1 MVDPNPLT
9 TSSTPTA
16 ASRTATANK
25 LFQILDPNNTGKIQ
39 KSDFLELYSMLGN
52 GGGLGGPQTDSFGI
66 TQTTYSIQE
75 TSYNIASEN
84 YVSPDRFLETSSAA
98 VVHAANVFTS
108 LDTDK
113 SGTLSRAEFMAGL
126 GADPSTT
133 PTAPST
139 TPTDPTTTPTAP
151 STTPTDPSTT
161 STDPSTTPSTD
172 PSSQTTTSSGTATDA
187 TSSTSTT
194 PSASDALVADATS
207 QADQA
212 LALFDPTGKGYFDAN
227 DVVAA
232 FTQSPSLGDPA
243 TAAQTVS
250 AWDDNGDGKVTRDE
264 LISGFTTMNLADA
277 LMNQLDPTGQGYIDT
292 QSLSSVSLP
301 NFPNASTIIAGWD
314 ANKDGQV
321 SRQEVIDGFHAL
333 NAKASAD
340 TASSDAAAQ
349 DPAALFAKYD
359 TNQDGSLD
367 LSEITAAAGSSGSS
381 GATDPSQTLAAWDTN
396 GDGTVS
402 QQEFTDG
409 FNLIKQAT
417 GIIAQYDTAG
427 KGYFDQAD
435 LQAAID
441 SDPTSNNGASASDL
455 MKFWD
460 SNGDGKVTVP
470 EVLAGL
476 ANGGTAAATPVA
488 SATPDPST
496 SNSVPDVSNLL
507 SAYGYSAAPVTPAL
521 TDTSSAASDPTV
533 SA

>member
-1 MVDPNPLT
+1 MVDATPLP

-52 GGGLGGPQTDSFGI
+52 GGARSGPQTDSFGI
-66 TQTTYSIQE
+66 TQTTYSVQE

-113 SGTLSRAEFMAGL
+113 SGTLSRAEFMVGL
-126 GADPSTT
+126 GAGPSTAPADPS
-133 PTAPST
+133 A
-139 TPTDPTTTPTAP
+139 
-151 STTPTDPSTT
+151 T
-161 STDPSTTPSTD
+161 STDPSPKPSAD
-172 PSSQTTTSSGTATDA
+172 PSSQTTASSGTATNA
-187 TSSTSTT
+187 TSSAGTT

-227 DVVAA
+227 DVAAA
-232 FTQSPSLGDPA
+232 FTKSPSLGDPA

-264 LISGFTTMNLADA
+264 LISGYTTMNLADA

-292 QSLSSVSLP
+292 SSLSSVALP
-301 NFPNASTIIAGWD
+301 SFPNASTIIAGWD
-314 ANKDGQV
+314 TNKDGQV

-333 NAKASAD
+333 NAKASSN
-340 TASSDAAAQ
+340 TATSDATAQ
-349 DPAALFAKYD
+349 DPAALFAHYD
-359 TNQDGSLD
+359 ANKDGSLD
-367 LSEITAAAGSSGSS
+367 LLEITSAAGSSA
-381 GATDPSQTLAAWDTN
+381 ATDPAQTLAAWDTN
-396 GDGTVS
+396 GDGAVS

-441 SDPTSNNGASASDL
+441 FDPTSNNGTSASDL

-521 TDTSSAASDPTV
+521 TDASSAASAPTV

>member
-1 MVDPNPLT
+1 
-9 TSSTPTA
+9 
-16 ASRTATANK
+16 
-25 LFQILDPNNTGKIQ
+25 
-39 KSDFLELYSMLGN
+39 MLGN
-52 GGGLGGPQTDSFGI
+52 GGARGGPQTDSFGI

-75 TSYNIASEN
+75 TSYNIVSES
-84 YVSPDRFLETSSAA
+84 YVAPDRFLETSSAA

-108 LDTDK
+108 LDVDK
-113 SGTLSRAEFMAGL
+113 SGALSRAEFMVGL
-126 GADPSTT
+126 GAG
-133 PTAPST
+133 
-139 TPTDPTTTPTAP
+139 P

-161 STDPSTTPSTD
+161 SSTD
-172 PSSQTTTSSGTATDA
+172 PSSQTTASSGTGTDA
-187 TSSTSTT
+187 ASSTGTT
-194 PSASDALVADATS
+194 SSASDALVADATS

-264 LISGFTTMNLADA
+264 LISGYTTMNLADA

-292 QSLSSVSLP
+292 SSLSSVALP

-314 ANKDGQV
+314 TNKDGQV

-333 NAKASAD
+333 NAKASSN
-340 TASSDAAAQ
+340 TASSETTAQ
-349 DPAALFAKYD
+349 DPAALFAHYD
-359 TNQDGSLD
+359 ANKDGSLD
-367 LSEITAAAGSSGSS
+367 LSEITSAAGPSA
-381 GATDPSQTLAAWDTN
+381 ATDPSQTLAAWDTN

-441 SDPTSNNGASASDL
+441 SDPTSNNGTSASDL

-488 SATPDPST
+488 STTPDPST

>member
-52 GGGLGGPQTDSFGI
+52 GSAGGGPQTDSFGI

-75 TSYNIASEN
+75 TSYNIVSEN

-133 PTAPST
+133 PTDPS
-139 TPTDPTTTPTAP
+139 TTPTAP

-161 STDPSTTPSTD
+161 STDPS
-172 PSSQTTTSSGTATDA
+172 SQTTTSSGTAIDA

-212 LALFDPTGKGYFDAN
+212 LALFDPTGKGYFDVN

-367 LSEITAAAGSSGSS
+367 LSEITAAAGSS